1 MSRYEATPG
10 TATLLQ
16 TKAKPIREFRKEH
29 TNDRQLNAIQDNVER
44 ITIAIDRRVQQLSSL
59 SILNGELYSL
69 EFTGAGSLIIYHGLK
84 REPIGV
90 IDTLPTPTAATI
102 WISAMDDKTVTIDS
116 GAAVDLKVWVF

>member
-44 ITIAIDRRVQQLSSL
+44 VTIAIDRRVQQLSSL

-69 EFTGAGSLIIYHGLK
+69 EFTGAGTITIYHGLK
-84 REPIGV
+84 RVPIGV
-90 IDTLPTPTAATI
+90 IDTLPTPTAATV
-102 WISAMDDKTVTIDS
+102 WVVSSDNKTVVIES
-116 GAAVDLKVWVF
+116 SAAVDLKVWVF

>member
-69 EFTGAGSLIIYHGLK
+69 EFTGAGTITIYHGLK
-84 REPIGV
+84 RVPIGV
-90 IDTLPTPTAATI
+90 IDTLPTPAAATI
-102 WISAMDDKTVTIDS
+102 WVSAMDNKTVTIDS
-116 GAAVDLKVWVF
+116 GAAVNLKVWVF